1 MNKILV
7 IAAHPDDEIYGMGGT
22 IAKLSSQG
30 KQVHLLIVTD
40 GSTAQYRGD
49 ARLGEII
56 NRKKEEVCRAA
67 DCVGIKSVQYGG
79 LPDMRLDQTE
89 HIEINQ
95 VIEECIEQL
104 QPDTVF
110 THFWG
115 DVNLDHQ
122 RVFQSTVVATRPT
135 ALQSVKQVFCYS
147 VPSSTEWQV
156 RPQDVFT
163 PNYFV
168 DIGDYAEQKAAAVN
182 AYASELR
189 AYPHPRSVQAVMERD
204 RSAGLRC
211 GLSLC
216 EEFILV
222 RKVV

>member
-22 IAKLSSQG
+22 IARLSSEG
-30 KQVHLLIVTD
+30 KQVHLLIITD
-40 GSTAQYRGD
+40 GSSAQYRND
-49 ARLGEII
+49 TQLDEII
-56 NRKKEEVCRAA
+56 SRKKEETRRAA
-67 DCVGIKSVQYGG
+67 ECVGIASVQYGG

-89 HIEINQ
+89 HIKINE
-95 VIEECIEQL
+95 VIESCIQQL

-122 RVFQSTVVATRPT
+122 RVFQSTVVATRPV
-135 ALQSVKQVFCYS
+135 AGQSVKQMYCYS

-156 RPQDVFT
+156 RNQDAFV

-168 DIGDYAEQKAAAVN
+168 DIQAYAEQKSAAVN
-182 AYASELR
+182 AYATELR
-189 AYPHPRSVQAVMERD
+189 AYPHPRSAQAVMEQD

-211 GLSLC
+211 GLGQC
-216 EEFILV
+216 EEFLLV
-222 RKVV
+222 KKVV